1 MMTYIQIDCSFVAGE
16 AIHRLEHGVLV
27 HSDRYAGTCS
37 SVVFSSINGTIGVL
51 SVLSENLYRLFDQLQ
66 RVMRAKISSVGNFS
80 HRQYRY
86 PQLGD
91 DDSQNLHAEEPVIDG
106 DYISHY
112 LELPLPLKQA
122 VAAALQLSVEELV
135 AIIESH
141 HQTLV

>member
-1 MMTYIQIDCSFVAGE
+1 
-16 AIHRLEHGVLV
+16 
-27 HSDRYAGTCS
+27 
-37 SVVFSSINGTIGVL
+37 VVFSSINGTIGVL

-66 RVMRAKISSVGNFS
+66 RVMRAKVSSVGNFS
-80 HRQYRY
+80 QRQYRY

-112 LELPLPLKQA
+112 LELSPHLKQA